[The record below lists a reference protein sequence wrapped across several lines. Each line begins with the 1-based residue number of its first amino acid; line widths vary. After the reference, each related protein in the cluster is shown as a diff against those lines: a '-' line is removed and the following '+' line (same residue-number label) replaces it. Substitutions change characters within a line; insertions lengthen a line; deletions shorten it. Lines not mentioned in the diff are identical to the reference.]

1 MNQGMPSS
9 RRPLDDFSISQL
21 PSPENESVLPQLSLE
36 DIDQILSCDFS
47 RETADD
53 DFAFTDLT
61 LTNVQPIAQKL
72 PPINPLLSFSQP
84 SSRPVAMIDPLIK
97 DTHEQITTKTTEF
110 NAPESSGSVEP
121 QPLTLSVAHQ
131 QTDEKKASFAPG
143 KRRSAKKTYRETE
156 KGRAVQK
163 AYCERGKG
171 QATRAKYFAFDKGK
185 ATRAKYF
192 ASDKGKATRAKYF
205 ASDKGKAARAKYF
218 ASDKGQ
224 VTRAKYFASDKGK
237 AAKAKYFA
245 SDKGKAARAKYFA
258 SDKGKA
264 NRAKN
269 DAKYTATVK
278 GKVTRAI
285 SNAKSNAYRVALNTG
300 FSEKEA
306 RKKGESAAD
315 AKKAELLSV
324 GRCPD
329 S

>member
-9 RRPLDDFSISQL
+9 LRSLDDFSISQL

-36 DIDQILSCDFS
+36 DFDQALSCDFS
-47 RETADD
+47 REPVDD
-53 DFAFTDLT
+53 DSAFTDLT
-61 LTNVQPIAQKL
+61 LTNVQPIAQKFPL
-72 PPINPLLSFSQP
+72 SNSLLSCSQP

-97 DTHEQITTKTTEF
+97 DTHEQITTETTEF

-121 QPLTLSVAHQ
+121 LPLTLSVAHQ

-143 KRRSAKKTYRETE
+143 KRRSAQKAYRKTV

-163 AYCERGKG
+163 AYRECGKG
-171 QATRAKYFAFDKGK
+171 R
-185 ATRAKYF
+185 
-192 ASDKGKATRAKYF
+192 
-205 ASDKGKAARAKYF
+205 
-218 ASDKGQ
+218 
-224 VTRAKYFASDKGK
+224 
-237 AAKAKYFA
+237 AAKREYNTKYFA

-264 NRAKN
+264 ARAKK
-269 DAKYTATVK
+269 DARYAATVK

-285 SNAKSNAYRVALNTG
+285 SNAKSNAYRSALNKG

-315 AKKAELLSV
+315 AKKAELLSMR
-324 GRCPD
+324 RCPD

>member
-9 RRPLDDFSISQL
+9 LRSLDDFSISLL
-21 PSPENESVLPQLSLE
+21 PSPENESVLPKLFLDLE
-36 DIDQILSCDFS
+36 DLDQVLSCDFF
-47 RETADD
+47 REPVYD
-53 DFAFTDLT
+53 DFACTDLT
-61 LTNVQPIAQKL
+61 LTNVQPIVQKFSL
-72 PPINPLLSFSQP
+72 SNSLLSFSQP

-110 NAPESSGSVEP
+110 NAPESSSSVEP

-131 QTDEKKASFAPG
+131 QTDEMKGSFAPG

-156 KGRAVQK
+156 KGRAAQK
-163 AYCERGKG
+163 AYCECGKG
-171 QATRAKYFAFDKGK
+171 QAARTKTDAKYAATVKGK
-185 ATRAKYF
+185 ATRAKYL

-205 ASDKGKAARAKYF
+205 ASDIGKA
-218 ASDKGQ
+218 
-224 VTRAKYFASDKGK
+224 V
-237 AAKAKYFA
+237 
-245 SDKGKAARAKYFA
+245 
-258 SDKGKA
+258 
-264 NRAKN
+264 RAKN
-269 DAKYTATVK
+269 DAKYIATVK

-285 SNAKSNAYRVALNTG
+285 SNAKSNAYRVALKKG

-306 RKKGESAAD
+306 RKKGESAAN